1 MINQYLIHPIINY
14 KELTE
19 KQKKKNEI
27 IFPRQNCIKK
37 LVLRKRHKNKYSFL
51 LLTIEQNFS
60 FIAYCS
66 NSMKKRLKK

>member
-27 IFPRQNCIKK
+27 IFPKTDTKI
-37 LVLRKRHKNKYSFL
+37 NK
-51 LLTIEQNFS
+51 
-60 FIAYCS
+60 
-66 NSMKKRLKK
+66 